1 MLSLI
6 GRLPDGV
13 HNTVSRDH
21 FSLMPYENFICCSP
35 DFLPPPVLELPI
47 LVLCMCEGETSFFG
61 SILHSCKSQGLTCSP
76 FPLQENSWAGKISL
90 SPKLCCLGRGVM
102 WVKSSCSCYPFQCIQ
117 TRIVFCCSTVL
128 ELLFWKCGLPHR
140 SSHLWVMPNSLF
152 SRGSWTMAER
162 GCTSSQATA
171 GSTASTEVCLP
182 ITQYTGGRD
191 PSWVPW
197 HIMLDPTEVLLFL
210 DGC

>member
-1 MLSLI
+1 
-6 GRLPDGV
+6 
-13 HNTVSRDH
+13 
-21 FSLMPYENFICCSP
+21 
-35 DFLPPPVLELPI
+35 
-47 LVLCMCEGETSFFG
+47 
-61 SILHSCKSQGLTCSP
+61 
-76 FPLQENSWAGKISL
+76 
-90 SPKLCCLGRGVM
+90 M

-210 DGC
+210 DGCWIFVVEGRRDKNGRYLMLGWCWCHSYFLFETSPSLAFVTWPLHGFIPEWWIS